1 MRKLNLDLSNVEKF
15 LNQEIL
21 EATKE
26 DVKKAYHTLVSK
38 SGAGNDYVGWLDLPL
53 DYDKEEFYRI
63 QKAALK
69 IKTQSQ
75 VLLAIGIGGSYL
87 GAKSAIEMLNG
98 YFQKGGVEVIFVG
111 NHISSSYASE
121 LIENIV
127 KENEPKPWIWK
138 ERNSSFKNLVLTA
151 ENLERLVK
159 ERITRKTSVTQI
171 KIRLIKCIV
180 LTVEQKFLVWNS
192 PVCLMDVCVV
202 IPVAKPS

>member
-1 MRKLNLDLSNVEKF
+1 MKKLKLDLSNTSKF
-15 LNQEIL
+15 LDEAIL
-21 EATKE
+21 NETKE
-26 DVKKAYHTLVSK
+26 DVKKAYQTLVSK

-111 NHISSSYASE
+111 NQISSSYASE
-121 LIENIV
+121 LIDYLEDKDFSINVISKSGTTTEPAIAFRIF
-127 KENEPKPWIWK
+127 KE
-138 ERNSSFKNLVLTA
+138 
-151 ENLERLVK
+151 
-159 ERITRKTSVTQI
+159 
-171 KIRLIKCIV
+171 LIEKR
-180 LTVEQKFLVWNS
+180 
-192 PVCLMDVCVV
+192 
-202 IPVAKPS
+202 

>member
-1 MRKLNLDLSNVEKF
+1 MKKLNLNLSNVEKF

-26 DVKKAYHTLVSK
+26 DVVKAYHTLVSK

-121 LIENIV
+121 LIDYLADKDFSIN
-127 KENEPKPWIWK
+127 
-138 ERNSSFKNLVLTA
+138 
-151 ENLERLVK
+151 
-159 ERITRKTSVTQI
+159 
-171 KIRLIKCIV
+171 
-180 LTVEQKFLVWNS
+180 
-192 PVCLMDVCVV
+192 V
-202 IPVAKPS
+202 ISKSGTTT